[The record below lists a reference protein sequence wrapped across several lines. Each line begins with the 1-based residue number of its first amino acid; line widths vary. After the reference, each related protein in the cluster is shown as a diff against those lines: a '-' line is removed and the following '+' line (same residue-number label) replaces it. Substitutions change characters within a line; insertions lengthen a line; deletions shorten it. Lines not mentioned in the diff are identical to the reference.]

1 MRRTAIERLLPAAYQ
16 RAAGPGS
23 VLGALLDVME
33 ALHAPDEAVLA
44 DVDALF
50 GPYRTP
56 DGFVA
61 YLTRWVAMDH
71 VVAAPRVDAPLPLPV
86 GRLRDLVAHGA
97 LLARWRGTPYGM
109 RTALELA
116 TGVTGFVLDEPADRP
131 FHLVVRVPPAAV
143 DRIAL
148 VTRIVEAEKPAAVTV
163 EVLAVTAA
171 PPGDPAPPTDPPP
184 SDPPPPDTPPSDPA
198 PPDPAPSDPAPPDP
212 DPPGPEP
219 TGPAPTGPKADETA
233 PDGASGVA
241 SVRAV
246 GRAHVPPPPPHQ
258 PPEEPS

>member
-1 MRRTAIERLLPAAYQ
+1 MRRAAIERLLPAAYQ

-23 VLGALLDVME
+23 VLSALLDVME

-50 GPYRTP
+50 APYRTP

-71 VVAAPRVDAPLPLPV
+71 VVAAPRTDAPLPLPV

-116 TGVTGFVLDEPADRP
+116 TGVTGFVLEEPADRP
-131 FHLVVRVPPAAV
+131 FHVVVRVPPAAA
-143 DRIAL
+143 DRLAL

-163 EVLAVTAA
+163 
-171 PPGDPAPPTDPPP
+171 
-184 SDPPPPDTPPSDPA
+184 
-198 PPDPAPSDPAPPDP
+198 
-212 DPPGPEP
+212 
-219 TGPAPTGPKADETA
+219 
-233 PDGASGVA
+233 
-241 SVRAV
+241 
-246 GRAHVPPPPPHQ
+246 
-258 PPEEPS
+258 

>member
-1 MRRTAIERLLPAAYQ
+1 MRRAAIERLLPAAYQ
-16 RAAGPGS
+16 RAAVDGS
-23 VLGALLDVME
+23 VLAALLDVME

-50 GPYRTP
+50 AAYRAP
-56 DGFVA
+56 DPLVA

-71 VVAAPRVDAPLPLPV
+71 VLAPPRPDAPLPLPV

-97 LLARWRGTPYGM
+97 QLARWRGTPYGM

-143 DRIAL
+143 GLLAV

-163 EVLAVTAA
+163 EVLPLDDGPAEASS
-171 PPGDPAPPTDPPP
+171 PGPSTDPP
-184 SDPPPPDTPPSDPA
+184 S
-198 PPDPAPSDPAPPDP
+198 
-212 DPPGPEP
+212 PGSSAEP
-219 TGPAPTGPKADETA
+219 TGPATPAGPVV
-233 PDGASGVA
+233 PSGP
-241 SVRAV
+241 AV
-246 GRAHVPPPPPHQ
+246 GRAAVPRHVPPGSSA
-258 PPEEPS
+258 EEPS

>member
-1 MRRTAIERLLPAAYQ
+1 MRRAAIERLLPAAYQ

-50 GPYRTP
+50 DPYRTP

-71 VVAAPRVDAPLPLPV
+71 VVAAPRADAPLPLPA

-116 TGVTGFVLDEPADRP
+116 TGVTGFVLDEPPERP
-131 FHLVVRVPPAAV
+131 FHLVVRVPPAAA
-143 DRIAL
+143 DRLAL

-163 EVLAVTAA
+163 EVLASPVDAEPA
-171 PPGDPAPPTDPPP
+171 DPVSATP
-184 SDPPPPDTPPSDPA
+184 SPPPDSGP
-198 PPDPAPSDPAPPDP
+198 
-212 DPPGPEP
+212 PEP
-219 TGPAPTGPKADETA
+219 DTAEPAA
-233 PDGASGVA
+233 GVA
-241 SVRAV
+241 AVRAV
-246 GRAHVPPPPPHQ
+246 GRAHVPAPLPHD

>member
-1 MRRTAIERLLPAAYQ
+1 MRRAAIERLLPAAYQ

-71 VVAAPRVDAPLPLPV
+71 VVAAPRADAPLPLPV

-116 TGVTGFVLDEPADRP
+116 TGVTGFVLDEPPDRP
-131 FHLVVRVPPAAV
+131 FHLVVRVPPAAA
-143 DRIAL
+143 DRLAL

-163 EVLAVTAA
+163 EVVAA
-171 PPGDPAPPTDPPP
+171 PADA
-184 SDPPPPDTPPSDPA
+184 A
-198 PPDPAPSDPAPPDP
+198 PPDPE
-212 DPPGPEP
+212 PPGREPPEAAE
-219 TGPAPTGPKADETA
+219 PAA
-233 PDGASGVA
+233 GVA
-241 SVRAV
+241 TVRAV
-246 GRAHVPPPPPHQ
+246 GRAHVPAPLPHD

>member
-1 MRRTAIERLLPAAYQ
+1 MRRAAIERLLPAAYQ

-71 VVAAPRVDAPLPLPV
+71 VVAAPRADAPLPLPA

-116 TGVTGFVLDEPADRP
+116 TGVTGFVLDEPPERP
-131 FHLVVRVPPAAV
+131 FHLVVRVPPAAA
-143 DRIAL
+143 DRLAL

-163 EVLAVTAA
+163 EVLASPVDAEPA
-171 PPGDPAPPTDPPP
+171 DPVPATP
-184 SDPPPPDTPPSDPA
+184 SPPPDSGP
-198 PPDPAPSDPAPPDP
+198 
-212 DPPGPEP
+212 PEP
-219 TGPAPTGPKADETA
+219 DAAEPAA
-233 PDGASGVA
+233 GVA
-241 SVRAV
+241 AVRAV
-246 GRAHVPPPPPHQ
+246 GRAHVPAPLPHD

>member
-1 MRRTAIERLLPAAYQ
+1 MRRAAIERLLPAAYQ

-50 GPYRTP
+50 APYRAG

-71 VVAAPRVDAPLPLPV
+71 VVAAPRADAPLPLPV

-116 TGVTGFVLDEPADRP
+116 TGVSGFLLEEPADRP
-131 FHLVVRVPPAAV
+131 FHVVVRVPPAAADQLAV
-143 DRIAL
+143 I
-148 VTRIVEAEKPAAVTV
+148 TRIVEAEKPAAVTA
-163 EVLAVTAA
+163 EIVTAV
-171 PPGDPAPPTDPPP
+171 PSPP
-184 SDPPPPDTPPSDPA
+184 SVPS
-198 PPDPAPSDPAPPDP
+198 
-212 DPPGPEP
+212 
-219 TGPAPTGPKADETA
+219 
-233 PDGASGVA
+233 
-241 SVRAV
+241 
-246 GRAHVPPPPPHQ
+246 
-258 PPEEPS
+258 PEEPS

>member
-1 MRRTAIERLLPAAYQ
+1 MRRAAIERLLPSAYQ

-50 GPYRTP
+50 APYRTP

-71 VVAAPRVDAPLPLPV
+71 VVAAPRADAPLPLPL

-131 FHLVVRVPPAAV
+131 FHVVVRVPPAAA
-143 DRIAL
+143 DRLAL

-163 EVLAVTAA
+163 EVTTDPAA
-171 PPGDPAPPTDPPP
+171 DPAPEPPGDGADGQRPTGIGD
-184 SDPPPPDTPPSDPA
+184 
-198 PPDPAPSDPAPPDP
+198 
-212 DPPGPEP
+212 PEP
-219 TGPAPTGPKADETA
+219 TDAPAADQQPPGTEPPDAGPGDQEGAATGL
-233 PDGASGVA
+233 A

-246 GRAHVPPPPPHQ
+246 GRAHVPSPAPPDQ
-258 PPEEPS
+258 PSEEPS

>member
-1 MRRTAIERLLPAAYQ
+1 MRRAAIERLLPAAYQ

-50 GPYRTP
+50 APYRTP

-71 VVAAPRVDAPLPLPV
+71 VVAALRADAPLPLPA

-116 TGVTGFVLDEPADRP
+116 TGVTGFVLDEPPDRP
-131 FHLVVRVPPAAV
+131 FHLVVRVPPAAAG
-143 DRIAL
+143 RLAL

-163 EVLAVTAA
+163 EVVTG
-171 PPGDPAPPTDPPP
+171 PDGPP
-184 SDPPPPDTPPSDPA
+184 SEPT
-198 PPDPAPSDPAPPDP
+198 PPDPGPPAAGPPE
-212 DPPGPEP
+212 PGPPPTPGPDDAEP
-219 TGPAPTGPKADETA
+219 AA
-233 PDGASGVA
+233 GVA
-241 SVRAV
+241 AVRAV
-246 GRAHVPPPPPHQ
+246 GRAHVPAPLPHD

>member
-1 MRRTAIERLLPAAYQ
+1 MRRAAIERLLPAAYQ

-71 VVAAPRVDAPLPLPV
+71 VVAAPRADAPLPLPV

-116 TGVTGFVLDEPADRP
+116 TGVTGFVLDEPPERP
-131 FHLVVRVPPAAV
+131 FHLVVRVPPAAA
-143 DRIAL
+143 DRLAL

-163 EVLAVTAA
+163 EVVASPAA
-171 PPGDPAPPTDPPP
+171 TEPAGTEPADPVPADPVPALPRPP
-184 SDPPPPDTPPSDPA
+184 SDAAPAGPDAAEPA
-198 PPDPAPSDPAPPDP
+198 A
-212 DPPGPEP
+212 
-219 TGPAPTGPKADETA
+219 
-233 PDGASGVA
+233 GVA
-241 SVRAV
+241 TVRAV
-246 GRAHVPPPPPHQ
+246 GRAHVPAPLPHD

>member
-1 MRRTAIERLLPAAYQ
+1 MRRAAIERLLPAAYQ

-71 VVAAPRVDAPLPLPV
+71 VVAAPRADAPLPLPV

-116 TGVTGFVLDEPADRP
+116 TGVTGFVLDEPPERP
-131 FHLVVRVPPAAV
+131 FHLVVRVPPAAA
-143 DRIAL
+143 DRLAL

-163 EVLAVTAA
+163 EVVA
-171 PPGDPAPPTDPPP
+171 GDPADPP
-184 SDPPPPDTPPSDPA
+184 SDPPADPTPPGTGPPTA
-198 PPDPAPSDPAPPDP
+198 GPPDPGPPHTQAPPEP
-212 DPPGPEP
+212 DDAEP
-219 TGPAPTGPKADETA
+219 AA
-233 PDGASGVA
+233 GVA
-241 SVRAV
+241 TVRAV
-246 GRAHVPPPPPHQ
+246 GRAHVPAPLPHD

>member
-1 MRRTAIERLLPAAYQ
+1 MRRAAIERLLPAAYQ

-71 VVAAPRVDAPLPLPV
+71 VVAAPRADAPLPLPV

-116 TGVTGFVLDEPADRP
+116 TGVTGFVLDEPPERP
-131 FHLVVRVPPAAV
+131 FHLVVRVPPAAA
-143 DRIAL
+143 DRLAL

-163 EVLAVTAA
+163 EVVTA
-171 PPGDPAPPTDPPP
+171 PADPPSHP
-184 SDPPPPDTPPSDPA
+184 TPPE
-198 PPDPAPSDPAPPDP
+198 
-212 DPPGPEP
+212 PGPSG
-219 TGPAPTGPKADETA
+219 TGPSEASPSEASPSEPVPPE
-233 PDGASGVA
+233 PDVAEPAAGVA

-246 GRAHVPPPPPHQ
+246 GRAHVPAPLPHD

>member
-1 MRRTAIERLLPAAYQ
+1 MRRAAIERLLPAAYQ

-50 GPYRTP
+50 APYRTP

-71 VVAAPRVDAPLPLPV
+71 VVAAPRADAPLPLPV

-116 TGVTGFVLDEPADRP
+116 TGVTGFVLDEPPERP
-131 FHLVVRVPPAAV
+131 FHLVVRVPPAAA
-143 DRIAL
+143 DRLAL

-163 EVLAVTAA
+163 EVVATPADTRL
-171 PPGDPAPPTDPPP
+171 DPAPDGTGPAAAGPPEP
-184 SDPPPPDTPPSDPA
+184 V
-198 PPDPAPSDPAPPDP
+198 PPDPTPDAAEPA
-212 DPPGPEP
+212 
-219 TGPAPTGPKADETA
+219 A
-233 PDGASGVA
+233 GVA
-241 SVRAV
+241 TVRAV
-246 GRAHVPPPPPHQ
+246 GRAHVPAPLPHES
-258 PPEEPS
+258 PEEPS

>member
-1 MRRTAIERLLPAAYQ
+1 MRRAAIERLLPAAYQ

-71 VVAAPRVDAPLPLPV
+71 VVAAPRADAPLPLPV

-116 TGVTGFVLDEPADRP
+116 TGVTGFVLDEPPERP
-131 FHLVVRVPPAAV
+131 FHLVVRVPPAAA
-143 DRIAL
+143 DRLAL

-163 EVLAVTAA
+163 EVVAA
-171 PPGDPAPPTDPPP
+171 PGDPPTDPAPTGTGPHAAGPP
-184 SDPPPPDTPPSDPA
+184 EPVRPDPGPPEPAPPAADPPDPGPPPD
-198 PPDPAPSDPAPPDP
+198 
-212 DPPGPEP
+212 PEP
-219 TGPAPTGPKADETA
+219 AA
-233 PDGASGVA
+233 GVA
-241 SVRAV
+241 PVRAV
-246 GRAHVPPPPPHQ
+246 GRAHVPAPLPHD

>member
-1 MRRTAIERLLPAAYQ
+1 MRRAAIERLLPAAYQ

-71 VVAAPRVDAPLPLPV
+71 VVAAPRADAPLPLPA

-116 TGVTGFVLDEPADRP
+116 TGVTGFVLDEPPERP
-131 FHLVVRVPPAAV
+131 FHLVVRVPPAAA
-143 DRIAL
+143 DRLAL

-163 EVLAVTAA
+163 EVLASPVDAEPA
-171 PPGDPAPPTDPPP
+171 DPVPATP
-184 SDPPPPDTPPSDPA
+184 SPPPDSGP
-198 PPDPAPSDPAPPDP
+198 
-212 DPPGPEP
+212 PEP
-219 TGPAPTGPKADETA
+219 DAAEPAA
-233 PDGASGVA
+233 GVA
-241 SVRAV
+241 AVRAV
-246 GRAHVPPPPPHQ
+246 GRAHVPAPLPHD
-258 PPEEPS
+258 PSEEPS

>member
-1 MRRTAIERLLPAAYQ
+1 MRRAAIERLLPAAYQ

-71 VVAAPRVDAPLPLPV
+71 VVAAPRADAPLPLPV

-116 TGVTGFVLDEPADRP
+116 TGVTGFVLDEPPDRP
-131 FHLVVRVPPAAV
+131 FHLVVRVPPAAA
-143 DRIAL
+143 DRLAL

-163 EVLAVTAA
+163 EVVASPADPEPADPGPADSSPPPTPGRPSRTIPGP
-171 PPGDPAPPTDPPP
+171 PPGWRRCARSAGRTYPHPCPTIRPRSRHDHRMD
-184 SDPPPPDTPPSDPA
+184 SRRRRRTVHA
-198 PPDPAPSDPAPPDP
+198 
-212 DPPGPEP
+212 
-219 TGPAPTGPKADETA
+219 
-233 PDGASGVA
+233 
-241 SVRAV
+241 
-246 GRAHVPPPPPHQ
+246 
-258 PPEEPS
+258 

>member
-1 MRRTAIERLLPAAYQ
+1 MRRAAIERLLPAAYQ

-50 GPYRTP
+50 APYRTP

-71 VVAAPRVDAPLPLPV
+71 VVAAPRADAPLPLPL

-131 FHLVVRVPPAAV
+131 FHVVVRVPPAAA
-143 DRIAL
+143 DRLAL
-148 VTRIVEAEKPAAVTV
+148 VTRVVEAEKPAAVTV
-163 EVLAVTAA
+163 EITTAPAAGPAPGPTGPADDGPDASGTGSEHPEPSVAGADDEA
-171 PPGDPAPPTDPPP
+171 PPGTD
-184 SDPPPPDTPPSDPA
+184 
-198 PPDPAPSDPAPPDP
+198 DP
-212 DPPGPEP
+212 DPPGP
-219 TGPAPTGPKADETA
+219 GADDAE
-233 PDGASGVA
+233 GAATGVA
-241 SVRAV
+241 AVRAV
-246 GRAHVPPPPPHQ
+246 GRAHVPSPAPQDQ
-258 PPEEPS
+258 PSEEPS

>member
-1 MRRTAIERLLPAAYQ
+1 MRRAAIERLLPAAYQ

-50 GPYRTP
+50 DPYRTP

-71 VVAAPRVDAPLPLPV
+71 VVAAPRADAPLPLPA

-116 TGVTGFVLDEPADRP
+116 TGVTGFVLDEPPERP
-131 FHLVVRVPPAAV
+131 FHLVVRVPPAAA
-143 DRIAL
+143 DRLAL
-148 VTRIVEAEKPAAVTV
+148 VTRIIEAEKPAAVTV
-163 EVLAVTAA
+163 EVLASPVDAEPA
-171 PPGDPAPPTDPPP
+171 DPVSATP
-184 SDPPPPDTPPSDPA
+184 SPPPDSGP
-198 PPDPAPSDPAPPDP
+198 
-212 DPPGPEP
+212 PEP
-219 TGPAPTGPKADETA
+219 DTAEPAA
-233 PDGASGVA
+233 GVA
-241 SVRAV
+241 AVRAV
-246 GRAHVPPPPPHQ
+246 GRAHVPAPLPHD
-258 PPEEPS
+258 PSEEPS

>member
-1 MRRTAIERLLPAAYQ
+1 MRRAAIERLLPAAYQ
-16 RAAGPGS
+16 RATGPGS

-50 GPYRTP
+50 GPYRTA

-61 YLTRWVAMDH
+61 YLSRWVAMDH
-71 VVAAPRVDAPLPLPV
+71 VVAAPRADAPLPLPV

-116 TGVTGFVLDEPADRP
+116 TGVTGFVLDEPAERP
-131 FHLVVRVPPAAV
+131 FHLVVRVPPAAA
-143 DRIAL
+143 DRLAL

-163 EVLAVTAA
+163 EVVAA
-171 PPGDPAPPTDPPP
+171 PADAAGPPAGPPSPAAPAPPAHPAGPPAG
-184 SDPPPPDTPPSDPA
+184 PPPPDP
-198 PPDPAPSDPAPPDP
+198 
-212 DPPGPEP
+212 
-219 TGPAPTGPKADETA
+219 
-233 PDGASGVA
+233 
-241 SVRAV
+241 VRAV
-246 GRAHVPPPPPHQ
+246 GRAHVPSPPPHD
-258 PPEEPS
+258 PPEESS

>member
-1 MRRTAIERLLPAAYQ
+1 MRRAAIERLLPAAYQ

-61 YLTRWVAMDH
+61 YLTRWVAMDQ
-71 VVAAPRVDAPLPLPV
+71 VVAAPRADAPLPLPV

-116 TGVTGFVLDEPADRP
+116 TGVTGFVLDEPAERP
-131 FHLVVRVPPAAV
+131 FHLVVRVPPAAA
-143 DRIAL
+143 DRLAL

-163 EVLAVTAA
+163 EVVA
-171 PPGDPAPPTDPPP
+171 GDPAGPP
-184 SDPPPPDTPPSDPA
+184 SDPPADPTPPGTGPPTA
-198 PPDPAPSDPAPPDP
+198 GPPDPGPPHTPAL
-212 DPPGPEP
+212 PEP
-219 TGPAPTGPKADETA
+219 DDAEPAA
-233 PDGASGVA
+233 GVA
-241 SVRAV
+241 TVRAV
-246 GRAHVPPPPPHQ
+246 GRAHVPAPLPHD

>member
-1 MRRTAIERLLPAAYQ
+1 MRRAAIERLLPAAYQ

-71 VVAAPRVDAPLPLPV
+71 VVAAPRADAPLPLPV

-116 TGVTGFVLDEPADRP
+116 TGVTGFVLDEPAERP
-131 FHLVVRVPPAAV
+131 FHLVVRVPPAAA
-143 DRIAL
+143 DRLAL

-163 EVLAVTAA
+163 EVVA
-171 PPGDPAPPTDPPP
+171 GDPADPP
-184 SDPPPPDTPPSDPA
+184 SDPPADPTPPGTGPPTAGPPDPGPPHTPA
-198 PPDPAPSDPAPPDP
+198 PPEPDDAEPAA
-212 DPPGPEP
+212 
-219 TGPAPTGPKADETA
+219 
-233 PDGASGVA
+233 GVA
-241 SVRAV
+241 TVRAV
-246 GRAHVPPPPPHQ
+246 GRAHVPAPLPHD

>member
-1 MRRTAIERLLPAAYQ
+1 MRRAAIERLLPAAYQ

-71 VVAAPRVDAPLPLPV
+71 VVAAPRADAPLPLPV

-116 TGVTGFVLDEPADRP
+116 TGVTGFVLDEPPDRP
-131 FHLVVRVPPAAV
+131 FHLVVRVPPAAA
-143 DRIAL
+143 DRLAL

-163 EVLAVTAA
+163 EVVASPADPEPADPGPADPSPPAA
-171 PPGDPAPPTDPPP
+171 G
-184 SDPPPPDTPPSDPA
+184 
-198 PPDPAPSDPAPPDP
+198 PPDPGPPP
-212 DPPGPEP
+212 TPEP
-219 TGPAPTGPKADETA
+219 DDAEPAA
-233 PDGASGVA
+233 GVA
-241 SVRAV
+241 TVRAV
-246 GRAHVPPPPPHQ
+246 GRAHVPAPLPHD

>member
-1 MRRTAIERLLPAAYQ
+1 MRRAAIERLLPAAYQ

-50 GPYRTP
+50 APYRTP

-71 VVAAPRVDAPLPLPV
+71 VVTAPRADAPLPLPV

-116 TGVTGFVLDEPADRP
+116 TGVTGFGLDEPADRP
-131 FHLVVRVPPAAV
+131 FHVVVRVPPAAA
-143 DRIAL
+143 DQLAL
-148 VTRIVEAEKPAAVTV
+148 ITRIVEAEKPAAVTV
-163 EVLAVTAA
+163 EILRDPDRNPAA
-171 PPGDPAPPTDPPP
+171 
-184 SDPPPPDTPPSDPA
+184 
-198 PPDPAPSDPAPPDP
+198 PDPAPAP
-212 DPPGPEP
+212 
-219 TGPAPTGPKADETA
+219 TAPTGPQISDTSRSPATETVQDRAPATPVAPGGAADDAGGGAADEA
-233 PDGASGVA
+233 GGPGDVAGVA
-241 SVRAV
+241 AVRAV
-246 GRAHVPPPPPHQ
+246 GRAHVPSFVSREQ
-258 PPEEPS
+258 P

>member
-1 MRRTAIERLLPAAYQ
+1 MRRAAIERLLPAAYQ

-50 GPYRTP
+50 APYRTP

-61 YLTRWVAMDH
+61 YLARWVAMDH
-71 VVAAPRVDAPLPLPV
+71 VVAAPRADAPLPLPV

-116 TGVTGFVLDEPADRP
+116 TGVTGFVLEEPADRP
-131 FHLVVRVPPAAV
+131 FHVVVRVPAAAA
-143 DRIAL
+143 DRLTL
-148 VTRIVEAEKPAAVTV
+148 VNRIVEAEKPAAVTV
-163 EVLAVTAA
+163 EVTTDPTAEPTDA
-171 PPGDPAPPTDPPP
+171 ATDPEPPGTDHPES
-184 SDPPPPDTPPSDPA
+184 SDAGAD
-198 PPDPAPSDPAPPDP
+198 
-212 DPPGPEP
+212 GPESAA
-219 TGPAPTGPKADETA
+219 T
-233 PDGASGVA
+233 GVA

-246 GRAHVPPPPPHQ
+246 GRAHVPSPAPPDQ
-258 PPEEPS
+258 PSEEPS

>member
-1 MRRTAIERLLPAAYQ
+1 MRRAAIERLLPAAYQ

-50 GPYRTP
+50 APYRTP

-71 VVAAPRVDAPLPLPV
+71 VVAAPRADAPLPLPL

-131 FHLVVRVPPAAV
+131 FHVVVRVPPAAA
-143 DRIAL
+143 DRLAL

-163 EVLAVTAA
+163 EVTTDPAA
-171 PPGDPAPPTDPPP
+171 DPAPQPPGDGAGGQQPTGTGD
-184 SDPPPPDTPPSDPA
+184 
-198 PPDPAPSDPAPPDP
+198 
-212 DPPGPEP
+212 PEP
-219 TGPAPTGPKADETA
+219 TDAPADDQQPPGTEPPDAGPGDQE
-233 PDGASGVA
+233 GAATGVA

-246 GRAHVPPPPPHQ
+246 GRAHVPSPAPPDQ
-258 PPEEPS
+258 PSEEPS